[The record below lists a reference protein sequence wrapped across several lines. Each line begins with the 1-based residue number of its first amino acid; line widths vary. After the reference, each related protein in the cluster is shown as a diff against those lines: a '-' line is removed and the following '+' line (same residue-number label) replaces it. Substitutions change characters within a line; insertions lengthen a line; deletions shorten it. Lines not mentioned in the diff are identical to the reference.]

1 MEILDKFSSW
11 MQATTLLKYSSIIK
25 YKSGINT
32 ISNEMLEMGVIS
44 KSLFDMS
51 LVELDIAII
60 NILHN
65 PSFIKK
71 NTTGNNMY
79 SNSLKQYRYY
89 ALSCSDVE
97 DIEMKIVEQIEASK
111 IGHTEKETIIKAR
124 IGQGQYRKDILEKYQ
139 NCCLV
144 TGIDNVKL
152 LVASHIKPWAICSNV
167 ERIDVNNGLLLSA
180 NMDRL
185 FDCGLITFNNIGKMF
200 VSSFVGKENEKRLRI
215 SQDIIVDLK
224 HTDKLLEYLEYHQD
238 ILFVK

>member
-89 ALSCSDVE
+89 VLSCSDVE

-152 LVASHIKPWAICSNV
+152 LVASHIKP
-167 ERIDVNNGLLLSA
+167 GQ
-180 NMDRL
+180 
-185 FDCGLITFNNIGKMF
+185 F
-200 VSSFVGKENEKRLRI
+200 VVTSKELM
-215 SQDIIVDLK
+215 
-224 HTDKLLEYLEYHQD
+224 
-238 ILFVK
+238 

>member
-89 ALSCSDVE
+89 VLSCSDKLRLVRLA
-97 DIEMKIVEQIEASK
+97 IQ
-111 IGHTEKETIIKAR
+111 
-124 IGQGQYRKDILEKYQ
+124 RKKQ
-139 NCCLV
+139 
-144 TGIDNVKL
+144 
-152 LVASHIKPWAICSNV
+152 
-167 ERIDVNNGLLLSA
+167 
-180 NMDRL
+180 
-185 FDCGLITFNNIGKMF
+185 
-200 VSSFVGKENEKRLRI
+200 
-215 SQDIIVDLK
+215 
-224 HTDKLLEYLEYHQD
+224 
-238 ILFVK
+238 